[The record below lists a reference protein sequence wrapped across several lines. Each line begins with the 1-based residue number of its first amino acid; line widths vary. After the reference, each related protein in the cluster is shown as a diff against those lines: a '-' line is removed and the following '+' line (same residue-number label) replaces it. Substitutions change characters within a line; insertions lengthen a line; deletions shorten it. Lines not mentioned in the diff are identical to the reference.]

1 MAQKSKR
8 ELELDYG
15 FKFKCIDL
23 LSQLIL
29 VGIPWGALVFIV
41 YWVTGALAELSG
53 KTTLAQLGISFFGNF
68 TINTTIA
75 YIVGIGGIGFGLTE
89 KRLRRNAIERLQG
102 RIQQLEEVRDPKRT
116 SSKLTKRGTTRPED
130 KL

>member
-41 YWVTGALAELSG
+41 YWVTGALAEFSG
-53 KTTLAQLGISFFGNF
+53 KTTLAQLGISFFG
-68 TINTTIA
+68 TTIA
-75 YIVGIGGIGFGLTE
+75 YIVGIGGIGFGLIE
-89 KRLRRNAIERLQG
+89 KRLRRNTIERLQG

-116 SSKLTKRGTTRPED
+116 SSKLTTRGTTRPED